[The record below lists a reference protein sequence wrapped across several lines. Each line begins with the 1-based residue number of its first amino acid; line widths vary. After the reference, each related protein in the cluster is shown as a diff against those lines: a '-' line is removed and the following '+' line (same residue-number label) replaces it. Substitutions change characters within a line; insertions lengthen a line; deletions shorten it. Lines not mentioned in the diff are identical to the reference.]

1 MDAIADASFRAAAAA
16 TESPEFPVAAR
27 SARHA
32 TRRVATRGIQ
42 SGMPSNGSSNGSSTR
57 SASAAAFSLVSAES
71 SNAAARAKD
80 ASAARSARSSSR
92 VSRRVILESYSDPSA
107 WRTMRSSRVAVFDVA
122 SASLSASLSASAPA
136 SARVA
141 APLPAAA
148 RASAASRSHPNAAL
162 ETAYTS
168 TWSTRAAAEGEVASP
183 NVTTS
188 SRPAATVSASV
199 RGTSYHRRAPVS
211 NATRRRASTP
221 PEGPASDG
229 SVPAAARLSPR
240 RSKAAGGLGP
250 MRRSRGTRA
259 AEPSPT
265 CTRRPRITWS
275 GLMSVS
281 TRSCAP
287 GPGAS
292 TPPLLASAASAKR
305 TDSDDR
311 PRAKSPPK
319 RVWAVTHSTCS
330 KKSSGKAVCSS
341 RSARVPAGRSR
352 LSGSSA
358 PPAIFAAAAARP
370 AARSAARASCARCA
384 SAAAT
389 PGGGAGSRANTR
401 SDPSSISA
409 KRNATSMSVGWNPQ
423 WPSGF
428 GNSKPPRAEVPEA
441 GTSGGD
447 SPPASGCAKKASSAR
462 DTKTAEPPRRAE
474 TATKWGRG
482 GVVGPAGAPARGG
495 AGGAHASFQRENPD
509 GATED
514 SFCSTEDEDSS
525 GSAPSRST
533 HAHVVF
539 AEFFAE
545 SKLKSSLNAADAPPS
560 KAANATPC
568 ASE

>member
-1 MDAIADASFRAAAAA
+1 MDAIAAASFRAAAAA
-16 TESPEFPVAAR
+16 TESETPSPIAAS

-42 SGMPSNGSSNGSSTR
+42 SGMPSNAFDGSSTR

-71 SNAAARAKD
+71 SNAAARARD

-92 VSRRVILESYSDPSA
+92 VSRRVILDESYSDPSA

-136 SARVA
+136 SARVS

-330 KKSSGKAVCSS
+330 KKSSGKAGCSS
-341 RSARVPAGRSR
+341 TSARVPAGRSR
-352 LSGSSA
+352 LSGPSA

-428 GNSKPPRAEVPEA
+428 GNSKPPRAEPPEA

-447 SPPASGCAKKASSAR
+447 SPPASGCAAKASSAR

-474 TATKWGRG
+474 TATNWGRG

-514 SFCSTEDEDSS
+514 SFFSSEDSS